1 MKTFKNDLL
10 FYTMLGVIIGT
21 FSENIEDLTN
31 IPERITLIIAAV
43 ITGIPVFFIIKDW
56 LKKKTSVSRTC
67 AAS

>member
-1 MKTFKNDLL
+1 MKKWDPGNDLL

-56 LKKKTSVSRTC
+56 LKKKKK
-67 AAS
+67 

>member
-56 LKKKTSVSRTC
+56 LKKKKN
-67 AAS
+67 

>member
-31 IPERITLIIAAV
+31 IPERIVLFIAAF
-43 ITGIPVFFIIKDW
+43 IAGIPVFFIIKDW
-56 LKKKTSVSRTC
+56 LKKKKK
-67 AAS
+67 

>member
-1 MKTFKNDLL
+1 MRTFKNDLL

-56 LKKKTSVSRTC
+56 LKKKKN
-67 AAS
+67 

>member
-31 IPERITLIIAAV
+31 IPERIVLFIAAF
-43 ITGIPVFFIIKDW
+43 IAGIPMFFIIKDW
-56 LKKKTSVSRTC
+56 LKKKKK
-67 AAS
+67 

>member
-31 IPERITLIIAAV
+31 IPERIVLFIAAF

-56 LKKKTSVSRTC
+56 LKKKKN
-67 AAS
+67 

>member
-10 FYTMLGVIIGT
+10 FYSMLGVIIGT

-43 ITGIPVFFIIKDW
+43 ITGIPMFFIIKDW
-56 LKKKTSVSRTC
+56 LKKKKK
-67 AAS
+67 

>member
-31 IPERITLIIAAV
+31 IPERIVLFIAAF

-56 LKKKTSVSRTC
+56 LKKKKK
-67 AAS
+67 

>member
-31 IPERITLIIAAV
+31 IPERITLFIAAV
-43 ITGIPVFFIIKDW
+43 ITAIPVFFIIKDW
-56 LKKKTSVSRTC
+56 LKKKKN
-67 AAS
+67 

>member
-56 LKKKTSVSRTC
+56 LKKKKK
-67 AAS
+67 

>member
-31 IPERITLIIAAV
+31 IPERIVLFIAAF
-43 ITGIPVFFIIKDW
+43 IAGIPMFFIIKDW
-56 LKKKTSVSRTC
+56 LKKKKN
-67 AAS
+67 

>member
-31 IPERITLIIAAV
+31 IPERIVLIIAAV
-43 ITGIPVFFIIKDW
+43 IAGIPVFFIIKDW
-56 LKKKTSVSRTC
+56 LKKKKK
-67 AAS
+67 

>member
-31 IPERITLIIAAV
+31 IPKRITLIVAAV
-43 ITGIPVFFIIKDW
+43 ITGIPVFFTIKDW
-56 LKKKTSVSRTC
+56 LKKKKN
-67 AAS
+67 

>member
-31 IPERITLIIAAV
+31 IPERIVLFIAAF

-56 LKKKTSVSRTC
+56 LKKKKKQLEFF
-67 AAS
+67 

>member
-31 IPERITLIIAAV
+31 IPERIVLFIAAF
-43 ITGIPVFFIIKDW
+43 IAGIPMFFIIKDW
-56 LKKKTSVSRTC
+56 LKKKKKQLEFF
-67 AAS
+67 

>member
-31 IPERITLIIAAV
+31 IPERITLIIADV

-56 LKKKTSVSRTC
+56 LKKKKN
-67 AAS
+67 